1 MKKILIG
8 LILCLTLTSQGNSQT
23 LLNDSTCIV
32 PCSALKKALI
42 IKVDYDLK
50 KAELGVARDS
60 INILVN
66 KSKTQDTIIQQYS
79 GVVGLKDSVINLKN
93 EIIINKD
100 FQIKDLNKNVKTLK
114 KQRNSAVVGGA
125 FTVILTI
132 VLAIV
137 F

>member
-8 LILCLTLTSQGNSQT
+8 LILCLILTSQGNSQT

-114 KQRNSAVVGGA
+114 KQRNIAVVGGA